1 MLFSTGFTIGQKLR
15 WISLLLRTGH
25 DKRFHRTVKTIFGLL
40 DSERPVVV
48 DVGANVGNFVK
59 ACADQTPKPCLII
72 AIEPSAYVF
81 GILSF
86 WARIW
91 GRHGTTIRCHKT
103 ALGHQDGMV
112 DLNTPIKKSGSFRV
126 GLASLGTF
134 DDVPV
139 HAETV
144 AMTSLDALLA
154 RDGTGMVDLIKV
166 DVEGAEALVL
176 SGADH
181 LFGVVRPV
189 WYMELDER
197 RAGMFG
203 GTAHD
208 IFDRFIKG
216 GYDAYILD
224 DQARLTRV
232 TAMTAA
238 SDYLFMPVAR
248 P

>member
-1 MLFSTGFTIGQKLR
+1 M
-15 WISLLLRTGH
+15 SL
-25 DKRFHRTVKTIFGLL
+25 
-40 DSERPVVV
+40 
-48 DVGANVGNFVK
+48 N
-59 ACADQTPKPCLII
+59 
-72 AIEPSAYVF
+72 SAWSSRRY
-81 GILSF
+81 G
-86 WARIW
+86 
-91 GRHGTTIRCHKT
+91 GPQHT
-103 ALGHQDGMV
+103 
-112 DLNTPIKKSGSFRV
+112 NKKSGSFRV
-126 GLASLGTF
+126 GLASLGKF

-144 AMTSLDALLA
+144 VMTSLYALLA
-154 RDGTGMVDLIKV
+154 RDGTDMVDLIKV

-197 RAGMFG
+197 RAGMFE

-216 GYDAYILD
+216 SYEAYILD

>member
-1 MLFSTGFTIGQKLR
+1 MLFSAGFTIGQKLR

-25 DKRFHRTVKTIFGLL
+25 DKRFYSIVRTIFGVI
-40 DSERPVVV
+40 DSDRPVVV

-59 ACADQTPKPCLII
+59 ACTAQTLKPRLIV

-91 GRHGTTIRCHKT
+91 ERRGITIRCYKT
-103 ALGHQDGMV
+103 ALGQEDGSV

-126 GLASLGTF
+126 GLASIGKF
-134 DDVPV
+134 DNVPV

-144 AMTSLDALLA
+144 AMTSLDELLA
-154 RDGTGMVDLIKV
+154 RDGTDAADLVKV

-181 LFGVVRPV
+181 VFGVVRPV
-189 WYMELDER
+189 WYIELDER
-197 RAGMFG
+197 RAGMFS
-203 GTAHD
+203 GTARD
-208 IFDRFIKG
+208 IFERFTKG
-216 GYDAYILD
+216 GYDAYIVEEQL
-224 DQARLTRV
+224 RLKRV

-238 SDYLFMPVAR
+238 SDYLFIPVAR
-248 P
+248 L